1 MPVVSKKENVTI
13 TYSSGTIVIKGQ
25 TIDIVGAISSSE
37 LMSIYWGSK
46 GKGSVRVSMD
56 IPELEPVKVD
66 EKRKVIL
73 KDHVAELAKAGQ
85 SEDEIMNGYIFVD

>member
-1 MPVVSKKENVTI
+1 MPVVSKRENATI
-13 TYSSGTIVIKGQ
+13 TYSSGTIAIKGQ
-25 TIDIVGAISSSE
+25 TIDIVGAIPSSE

-56 IPELEPVKVD
+56 IPEPEPVKVD

-73 KDHVAELAKAGQ
+73 KDYVAELAEAGQ